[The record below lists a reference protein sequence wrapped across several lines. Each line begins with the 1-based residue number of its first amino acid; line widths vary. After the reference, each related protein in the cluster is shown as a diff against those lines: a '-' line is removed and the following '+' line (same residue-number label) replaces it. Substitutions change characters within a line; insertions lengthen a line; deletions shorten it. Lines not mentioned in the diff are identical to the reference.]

1 MVFLGIAAALV
12 LGSLALVLAPLL
24 RGSDRLARRASHDMQ
39 VFRDQLREIDAD
51 RARGIL
57 SAEEAEATR
66 IEVSRRLLA
75 AADAEGAEAS
85 AGPAPRGLSRA
96 AALAALVLAGAG
108 AGAAYLQL
116 GAPGMPDRPLRERQ
130 AQIAAIE
137 AERDD
142 GAALIAQLQKVLED
156 RPDDLQGHRLLVT
169 SLAGMGRMAE
179 AVDAQRRV
187 IGIQGEAVP
196 GHELVSL
203 AGLMIAA
210 EDGRISPEAEAA
222 LAAGLAK
229 DPEDP
234 SGRYFSGLL
243 FLQNGQPERAYP
255 IWSRLLEEGPPDAP
269 WVKAIAPVIEGLA
282 AEAGR
287 PPPAPARGPGA
298 AEVEAAGAMPAGER
312 QAMIEGMVDRLAER
326 LATEGG
332 PPEDWAQLI
341 RSLGVLGRADEAGR
355 IRDEAG
361 EAFAGDPAALA
372 QIAAAARDAGLA
384 P

>member
-1 MVFLGIAAALV
+1 MR
-12 LGSLALVLAPLL
+12 P
-24 RGSDRLARRASHDMQ
+24 
-39 VFRDQLREIDAD
+39 
-51 RARGIL
+51 
-57 SAEEAEATR
+57 SAGLTAHCTFDPPVSTP
-66 IEVSRRLLA
+66 ISRRT
-75 AADAEGAEAS
+75 
-85 AGPAPRGLSRA
+85 
-96 AALAALVLAGAG
+96 
-108 AGAAYLQL
+108 
-116 GAPGMPDRPLRERQ
+116 
-130 AQIAAIE
+130 AIE
-137 AERDD
+137 AERND
-142 GAALIAQLQKVLED
+142 GAALIAQLQKVLEG

-187 IGIQGEAVP
+187 IDIQGDAVP

-210 EDGRISPEAEAA
+210 EGGRISPEAEAA

-243 FLQNGQPERAYP
+243 FIQNDQPERAYP

-269 WVKAIAPVIEGLA
+269 WVKAIAPVIEELA
-282 AEAGR
+282 AQAGL
-287 PPPAPARGPGA
+287 PPPGPARGPGP

-312 QAMIEGMVDRLAER
+312 QAMIEGMVDRLAGR

-341 RSLGVLGRADEAGR
+341 RSLGVLGRAEEAGR

-361 EAFAGDPAALA
+361 DVFAGDPAALA

>member
-75 AADAEGAEAS
+75 AADAEGAESS

-108 AGAAYLQL
+108 VGAAYLQL
-116 GAPGMPDRPLRERQ
+116 GAPGMPDQPLRERQ

-137 AERDD
+137 AERND
-142 GAALIAQLQKVLED
+142 GAALIAQLQKVLEG

-187 IGIQGEAVP
+187 IEIQGDAVP

-210 EDGRISPEAEAA
+210 EGGRISPEAEAA

-243 FLQNGQPERAYP
+243 FIQNDQPERAYP

-269 WVKAIAPVIEGLA
+269 WVKAIAPVIEELA
-282 AEAGR
+282 AQAGL
-287 PPPAPARGPGA
+287 PPPGPARGPGP
-298 AEVEAAGAMPAGER
+298 AEVGAAGAMPAGER
-312 QAMIEGMVDRLAER
+312 QAMIEGMVDRLAGR

-341 RSLGVLGRADEAGR
+341 RSLGVLGRAEEAGR

-361 EAFAGDPAALA
+361 DVFAGDPAALA